1 MRWLPAEAGSPDPGA
16 EALASPSGRLAADA
30 RGVALEALDA
40 VLRRQLAFDGVA
52 EGNPDWAALD
62 SRDRA
67 FAFNLVATS
76 LRRLGQIDTLL
87 GALLH
92 RPLPERDHWARTL
105 LRLGI
110 CQLVFLKTPAHAAV
124 DTTVDLARRYRQGRH
139 LALINALLR
148 RVAREGAERIAA
160 QDAARLNTPDWLWR
174 SWTGAYG
181 SETCRRIAEAHLEE
195 PPLDLT
201 ARADPLATAR
211 RLGAEVLPT
220 GSLRLRTR
228 ESPLVALPGFD
239 TGDWWVQDAAAA
251 LPATLLGDIRGR
263 RVIDLCAAP
272 GGKTAQLSA
281 GGALVTAVD
290 RAPDRVARLLDNMA
304 RLRLPARV
312 VTANAL
318 EWRPDAP
325 ADAVLLDAPCT
336 ATGTIRRHPDVA
348 WIKRH
353 DDVEALAAVQR
364 RLLAAA
370 AEMVRPGG
378 ILVYCACSLQPE
390 EGPGHAAWVT
400 QSAVPLQPEPFAPGT
415 VESAVGSAL
424 GGLSAA
430 VTADGQLRTFPF
442 FLAESG
448 GMDGFYAI
456 RMRRI

>member
-1 MRWLPAEAGSPDPGA
+1 VGL
-16 EALASPSGRLAADA
+16 EALTSPSRRSIPDA
-30 RGVALEALDA
+30 RPEARVVALEALDA
-40 VLRRQLAFDGVA
+40 VLRRRIAFDALA
-52 EGNPDWAALD
+52 EGNPDWAALAP
-62 SRDRA
+62 RDRA
-67 FAFNLVATS
+67 FAFNLVATA
-76 LRRLGQIDTLL
+76 LRRLGQINALL
-87 GALLH
+87 AAFLH

-110 CQLVFLKTPAHAAV
+110 CQLVFLKTPPHAAV

-148 RVAREGAERIAA
+148 RVAREGAEKVSA

-174 SWTGAYG
+174 SWTAAYG
-181 SETCRRIAEAHLEE
+181 PDTCRRIAEAHLDE

-201 ARADPLATAR
+201 ARADPIATAR
-211 RLGAEVLPT
+211 RVGADVLPT

-228 ESPLVALPGFD
+228 EAPLVALPGFA

-251 LPATLLGDIRGR
+251 LPAMLLGEIRGR

-272 GGKTAQLSA
+272 GGKTAQLAA

-290 RAPDRVARLLDNMA
+290 RAPERVARLRDNMA
-304 RLRLPARV
+304 RLCLPAEI

-325 ADAVLLDAPCT
+325 ADAVLLDAPCS
-336 ATGTIRRHPDVA
+336 ATGTIRRHPDIA
-348 WIKRH
+348 WIKRP
-353 DDVEALAAVQR
+353 DDVEALAAAQR

-378 ILVYCACSLQPE
+378 ILVYCVCSLQPE
-390 EGPGHAAWVT
+390 EGPDHAAWV
-400 QSAVPLQPEPFAPGT
+400 ARCNGPLQLQPDPLTPDAVANDGAEGSGGRVPGRLP
-415 VESAVGSAL
+415 A
-424 GGLSAA
+424 AA
-430 VTADGQLRTFPF
+430 VADGQLRIFPF
-442 FLAESG
+442 FLSELG

-456 RMRRI
+456 RMRRT